1 MLDILLEG
9 GSVTNDMV
17 LHYLL
22 DSKNSSGLYHR
33 IDPQLPRA
41 IALDDVGSLGV
52 GSVATGYSA
61 VCKVA

>member
-33 IDPQLPRA
+33 IDPRLPRA

-52 GSVATGYSA
+52 SVSTCNSE
-61 VCKVA
+61 VTIS